1 MPSSFSDLQLAQSL
15 QNIELRYFS
24 EILQCH
30 VSIYPKLYNA
40 RDPKNHLSGLR
51 VYRDLARA
59 LPDPRP
65 TANLEIRRTLRS
77 KRGVMSLF

>member
-40 RDPKNHLSGLR
+40 RDPKNHLSGLS
-51 VYRDLARA
+51 VYQALAQVAVESSARA
-59 LPDPRP
+59 YEL
-65 TANLEIRRTLRS
+65 
-77 KRGVMSLF
+77 